1 MPISAGVSH
10 CSLLRPALFN
20 VYMNDIKNI
29 QNDNNNVATLLF
41 VDHTNVTIRSGSI
54 KLATNKLT
62 VPLKC

>member
-10 CSLLRPALFN
+10 CSLLCPALFN

-29 QNDNNNVATLLF
+29 QNDNNVATLLF

-54 KLATNKLT
+54 KIATNKLT